1 MYLYITLN
9 CNSLKVQHAR
19 LLAAHRW
26 SDKPSNPWSGDQ
38 ALLLHPLKLFIY
50 S

>member
-1 MYLYITLN
+1 VYLCITL
-9 CNSLKVQHAR
+9 NSLKVQLAR